1 MTHVLIAG
9 ESWVS
14 EATHYKGFDSF
25 TSVTFHTGV
34 GPLRDALEG
43 AGIEVTHMPAHEVP
57 EGFPMTAE
65 ALSAYDVVVLSDI
78 GANSILIHPDTWLHG
93 KTTPNR
99 LKALAEWVHGGGG
112 LMMAGGYM
120 SFQGFEGKAMYR
132 RTPVDDVLPSVIDP
146 FDDRVETPEGVEPSV
161 VDSTHPVLKGVEGA
175 WPALLGYNRFGLK
188 PDATLLATVG
198 DDPLLAVREVGA
210 GRTLVWA
217 SDIGPHWCPDP
228 FVEWPGY
235 ARVFSQAMRWLSKGA

>member
-1 MTHVLIAG
+1 MTRVLIAG

-34 GPLRDALEG
+34 DPLRDALQ
-43 AGIEVTHMPAHEVP
+43 ASGIEVVYMPAHEVP
-57 EGFPMTAE
+57 ARFPADVAAFSE
-65 ALSAYDVVVLSDI
+65 YDVVLLSDI
-78 GANSILIHPDTWLHG
+78 GANSILIHPDTWLQG

-99 LKALAEWVHGGGG
+99 LKALAEWVRGGGG

-132 RTPVDDVLPSVIDP
+132 RTAVDEVLPSVIDP
-146 FDDRVETPEGVEPSV
+146 WDDRVEVPEGVRPVV
-161 VDSTHPVLKGVEGA
+161 VDGSHPILAGISGE

-188 PDATLLATVG
+188 DDATLLVSTG
-198 DDPLLAVREVGA
+198 DDPLLAVREVGD
-210 GRTLVWA
+210 GRTLAWA

-235 ARVFSQAMRWLSKGA
+235 RRLFAQAMRWLSKEA

>member
-1 MTHVLIAG
+1 MTRVLIAG

-14 EATHYKGFDSF
+14 ESTHYKGFDSF

-34 GPLRDALEG
+34 GPLRDALESE
-43 AGIEVTHMPAHEVP
+43 GIEVVYMPAHEVP
-57 EGFPMTAE
+57 ESFPMDVE

-78 GANSILIHPDTWLHG
+78 GANSILIHPDTWLQG

-99 LKALAEWVHGGGG
+99 LKALAEWVRAGGG
-112 LMMAGGYM
+112 LMMAGGYL
-120 SFQGFEGKAMYR
+120 SFQGFEGKAMFR
-132 RTPVDDVLPSVIDP
+132 GTAVDEVLPSIIDP
-146 FDDRVETPEGVEPSV
+146 WDDRIETPEGVLPAV
-161 VDSTHPVLKGVEGA
+161 VDAAHPILEGVTGE
-175 WPALLGYNRFGLK
+175 WPALLGYNRFALK
-188 PDATLLATVG
+188 DDATLLALVG
-198 DDPLLAVREVGA
+198 ADPLLAIRAVGE

-235 ARVFSQAMRWLSKGA
+235 TRLFSQAMRWLSKGE